1 MNDSKMGNIFY
12 NLSKNDNNLRLLLM
26 PYFIEN
32 YKNENLD
39 NEQKKNYI
47 QNKMNQILGL
57 DNNIEKI
64 LNIHNLPYYILL
76 S

>member
-39 NEQKKNYI
+39 NERKKNYI

-57 DNNIEKI
+57 DNDIEKI
-64 LNIHNLPYYILL
+64 TFIKKIYF
-76 S
+76 